1 MTTGS
6 SNRILL
12 LIAAVFLLGCG
23 SSPEISVPPE
33 PDVESLRADVL
44 AAEDAMNLA
53 VDALDCE
60 SGLSL
65 IGDVEP
71 LFEPLF
77 VSGGNVVR
85 TRSVLMELCEQ
96 MVAPRTGA
104 VFTADSRTASLL
116 SDDAALVVR
125 EGNYAIS
132 FKDGTSVEQY
142 MVMTTVW
149 ARGSDGWKMVHLH
162 ESFRPPSEN

>member
-1 MTTGS
+1 MTAGN

-12 LIAAVFLLGCG
+12 FVAAVFLCGCG
-23 SSPEISVPPE
+23 SSPESSVPPE
-33 PDVESLRADVL
+33 PDVESLRAEVL

-53 VDALDCE
+53 VDGLDCE
-60 SGLSL
+60 SGLAL
-65 IGDVEP
+65 IGDAEP
-71 LFEPLF
+71 IF
-77 VSGGNVVR
+77 VTGGNVVR
-85 TRSVLMELCEQ
+85 TRSVLMDMCEQ

-104 VFTADSRTASLL
+104 VFTADSRTANLL
-116 SDDAALVVR
+116 SDDAAMVVR

-149 ARGSDGWKMVHLH
+149 TRGSDGWMMVHLH
-162 ESFRPPSEN
+162 ESFRPQSEN